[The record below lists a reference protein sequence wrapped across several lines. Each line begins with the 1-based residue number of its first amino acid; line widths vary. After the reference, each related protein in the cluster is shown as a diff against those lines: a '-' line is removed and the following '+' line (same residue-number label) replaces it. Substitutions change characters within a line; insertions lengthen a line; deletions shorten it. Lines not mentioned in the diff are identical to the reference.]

1 MNTRNNVFFKP
12 IFQLIF
18 IFCALSSPSVS
29 FGQATAK
36 EGLERLQS
44 NLDNAKFNVS
54 EYQKNLEIV
63 IGNLS
68 EVTKAQT
75 QVSAQRSQTQ
85 QSAKENLENLQKL
98 QKKVS
103 EVNGYILDEQRLN
116 EADAKKVEELE
127 KIILQLKANQE
138 KRTANINQYQSQLQ
152 QVEKER
158 VEWKSRVDQLSQI
171 QKDVDARTAAL
182 EKQNKEWSDKKKG
195 YEGEIRRWQR
205 EVSRLEKLVKNYN
218 SIK

>member
-1 MNTRNNVFFKP
+1 MKTHMQITTVCS
-12 IFQLIF
+12 LLL
-18 IFCALSSPSVS
+18 FCSLGNA
-29 FGQATAK
+29 QATAK
-36 EGLERLQS
+36 EGLDRLQS

-63 IGNLS
+63 VGNLS
-68 EVTKAQT
+68 EVSKAQS

-85 QSAKENLENLQKL
+85 QIAKENLDNLQKL

-116 EADAKKVEELE
+116 QADAKKVEELE

-152 QVEKER
+152 QIEKDR
-158 VEWKSRVDQLSQI
+158 VDWKSRVDQLSQI
-171 QKDVDARTAAL
+171 QKDVEARTAAL
-182 EKQNKEWSDKKKG
+182 EKQNQEWSDKKKG

-205 EVSRLEKLVKNYN
+205 EVTRLEKLVKNYN